1 MSTSASGD
9 TAMNDASE
17 ILVDLTDGI
26 GRVTFNRPAM
36 RNPLG
41 PETAHHL
48 NAAFDRLERDPACRV
63 IILTGSGAAF
73 CGGADVKTLLNV
85 DDDDMEF
92 QLGVVRDCFALTK
105 RVRELELPVIAAVN
119 GHAVGGGAAL
129 ALACDIAIASTGAN
143 YYFAFGRIG
152 ASGADMGCTY
162 MLPRHIGAT
171 KAAHLILTG
180 ATVNADKGLEL
191 GLFVDVVAPDALL
204 AAAED
209 IARQIIEAYPR
220 RAAANTKSALFRAE
234 STDLGTCLSYE
245 AIAQNYMFRT
255 KEHKERRDAFLKRW
269 D

>member
-1 MSTSASGD
+1 MSNVAAADDGTP
-9 TAMNDASE
+9 E
-17 ILVDLTDGI
+17 ILVDVADGI

-41 PETAHHL
+41 PDTAQQL
-48 NAAFDRLERDPACRV
+48 NAAFDRLERDPECRV

-73 CGGADVKTLLNV
+73 CGGADIKTLLSLG
-85 DDDDMEF
+85 DEDMEY
-92 QLGVVRDCFALTK
+92 QLSVVRDCFALTK

-129 ALACDIAIASTGAN
+129 ALACDIAIASTEAN

-180 ATVNADKGLEL
+180 ATVNAEKGLEL
-191 GLFVDVVAPDALL
+191 GLFVEVVSPETLMSK
-204 AAAED
+204 AEE
-209 IARQIIEAYPR
+209 IARQIIDAYPR

-245 AIAQNYMFRT
+245 AVAQNYMFRT
-255 KEHKERRDAFLKRW
+255 QEHKDRRDAFLKRW